1 MIFHFYDVD
10 EPGEGNM
17 DKMKSLY
24 NQAVNK
30 VQSKIIEDIDRY
42 FERHD
47 NLPTLDQ
54 YYHDRNN
61 FLQQIWQNIW
71 VNVVQGAYSIK
82 ERKQYLIEKGVQFES
97 ADNN

>member
-24 NQAVNK
+24 NRAVNK

-42 FERHD
+42 FERLD
-47 NLPTLDQ
+47 DLPTLDQ
-54 YYHDRNN
+54 YYNDRNN

-82 ERKQYLIEKGVQFES
+82 ERK
-97 ADNN
+97 